1 MSYKPVNSLR
11 GQVDATGSK
20 YGGGEYFPVVD
31 HMYSRMEHADQDLA
45 NKQMK
50 AVHARCLVG
59 VQEVNR

>member
-1 MSYKPVNSLR
+1 M
-11 GQVDATGSK
+11 DATGSK